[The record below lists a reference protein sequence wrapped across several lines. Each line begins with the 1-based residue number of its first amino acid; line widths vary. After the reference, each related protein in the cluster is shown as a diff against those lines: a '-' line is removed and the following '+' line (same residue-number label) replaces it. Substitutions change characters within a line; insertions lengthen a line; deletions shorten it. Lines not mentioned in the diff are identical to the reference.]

1 MPIDLRILVTGQFIL
16 DLVILGVLIVLGR
29 LYFNRKAATADF
41 QAAMNKAM
49 TLIRE
54 MEELGESLEKILGE
68 KRELINRLMTDLDT
82 RLTKA
87 QVISEEIKKI
97 TSMPIHGG
105 GHSQKSNKKIA
116 ATRKLIET
124 LQGQGLSKDDICKRL
139 GLPSG
144 ELELIMKLNS
154 SPDKSSK
161 GTA

>member
-68 KRELINRLMTDLDT
+68 KREL
-82 RLTKA
+82 
-87 QVISEEIKKI
+87 
-97 TSMPIHGG
+97 
-105 GHSQKSNKKIA
+105 
-116 ATRKLIET
+116 
-124 LQGQGLSKDDICKRL
+124 
-139 GLPSG
+139 
-144 ELELIMKLNS
+144 
-154 SPDKSSK
+154 
-161 GTA
+161 